1 MNVRRLLAAL
11 LMALFGS
18 AIFTFWISKKLT
30 KPVDTSRRQQ
40 YVATTQDL
48 NAGDLLQRQSLAL
61 VDWQGDKPLEGAF
74 AKTDDLVGRTV
85 LYPLSAGEPIRAR
98 YLATAGSGIGLSTRI
113 PEGMRAMSLRTDQI
127 VGVAGFLVPG
137 SHVDVLVTFHTPASP
152 DPITATVLQD
162 VQILATGQ
170 KMQPDPEGKI
180 APTDVVTLLVNP
192 QDAEKV
198 VLASAQGTVHF
209 VLRNGADHVVV
220 SSHSAELSE
229 LSDKASLFS
238 SSARPVLSSRSLTLP
253 AFSPQ
258 AGVQLRTKAVTPPM
272 PPGYTVVTNAGGKQ
286 TTESFQ

>member
-11 LMALFGS
+11 CMALFGS
-18 AIFTFWISKKLT
+18 ALFTFWISKKLAR
-30 KPVDTSRRQQ
+30 PVGTTHRQQ
-40 YVATTQDL
+40 YVAATQDI
-48 NAGDLLQRQSLAL
+48 APGDSLQKQTLTL
-61 VDWQGDKPLEGAF
+61 IDWPSEKPLEGAF
-74 AKTDDLVGRTV
+74 VKADDLVGRTL
-85 LYPLSAGEPIRAR
+85 LYPVSAGEPIRAR
-98 YLATAGSGIGLSTRI
+98 YLVTAGSGAGLSTRI

-209 VLRNGADHVVV
+209 VLRNGADHTVV

-229 LSDKASLFS
+229 LSDKVS
-238 SSARPVLSSRSLTLP
+238 SFNAKSPINSQPFRIPGPPVATAP
-253 AFSPQ
+253 A
-258 AGVQLRTKAVTPPM
+258 GRTKPIAPPTPA
-272 PPGYTVVTNAGGKQ
+272 GYIIITNAGGKQ

>member
-18 AIFTFWISKKLT
+18 ALFTFWISKKLARPT
-30 KPVDTSRRQQ
+30 DTAHRQH
-40 YVATTQDL
+40 YVAATQDL
-48 NAGDLLQRQSLAL
+48 AAGDSLQKQTLTLIEWPNDR
-61 VDWQGDKPLEGAF
+61 PLEDGF
-74 AKTDDLVGRTV
+74 AKTDELVGRTV
-85 LYPLSAGEPIRAR
+85 LYPVSAGEPIRAH
-98 YLATAGSGIGLSTRI
+98 YLATAGSGFGLSTKI
-113 PEGMRAMSLRTDQI
+113 PEGMRAMSLKTDQI
-127 VGVAGFLVPG
+127 VGVAGFLSPG

-170 KMQPDPEGKI
+170 KMQPDPEGKV

-209 VLRNGADHVVV
+209 VLRNGADHTVVK
-220 SSHSAELSE
+220 SHSAELSE
-229 LSDKASLFS
+229 LSDKASVS
-238 SSARPVLSSRSLTLP
+238 SNAGAMPNNSPIRLQGSVPILKP
-253 AFSPQ
+253 AIK
-258 AGVQLRTKAVTPPM
+258 VKAIAPPTPA
-272 PPGYTVVTNAGGKQ
+272 GYTIVTNAGGKQ

>member
-1 MNVRRLLAAL
+1 MNIRRLVAAL
-11 LMALFGS
+11 MMALFGS
-18 AIFTFWISKKLT
+18 AVFTFWISKRLVKT
-30 KPVDTSRRQQ
+30 VNTVRMQQ
-40 YVATTQDL
+40 YVAATQDL
-48 NAGDLLQRQSLAL
+48 NAGDALQKQSLAL
-61 VDWQGDKPLEGAF
+61 VEWPSERPLDGAF
-74 AKTDDLVGRTV
+74 AKPDDLIGRTI
-85 LYPLSAGEPIRAR
+85 LYPISAGEPIRAR

-113 PEGMRAMSLRTDQI
+113 PQGMRAISLRTDQI

-209 VLRNGADHVVV
+209 VLRNGADHAVVN
-220 SSHSAELSE
+220 SGSAELSE
-229 LSDKASLFS
+229 LGDKASLFS
-238 SSARPVLSSRSLTLP
+238 SARPALMSKSPLPSLLSSGPGSL
-253 AFSPQ
+253 SK
-258 AGVQLRTKAVTPPM
+258 LRVVAPPTT
-272 PPGYTVVTNAGGKQ
+272 PGYTVVTNAGGKQ
-286 TTESFQ
+286 TTENFQ

>member
-11 LMALFGS
+11 FMALFGS
-18 AIFTFWISKKLT
+18 ALFTFWISKKLAR
-30 KPVDTSRRQQ
+30 PVDTIHRQQ
-40 YVATTQDL
+40 YVAATQDI
-48 NAGDLLQRQSLAL
+48 APGDSLQKQTLTL
-61 VDWQGDKPLEGAF
+61 IDWPSDKPLEGAF
-74 AKTDDLVGRTV
+74 AKADDLVGRTL
-85 LYPLSAGEPIRAR
+85 LYPVSAGEPIRAR
-98 YLATAGSGIGLSTRI
+98 YLVTAGSGAGLSTRI

-170 KMQPDPEGKI
+170 KMQPDPEGKV

-209 VLRNGADHVVV
+209 VLRNGADHMVV

-229 LSDKASLFS
+229 LSDKASLS
-238 SSARPVLSSRSLTLP
+238 KARPAISSQPFRLP
-253 AFSPQ
+253 GPPAVSGS
-258 AGVQLRTKAVTPPM
+258 AGKVKPITPATPA
-272 PPGYTVVTNAGGKQ
+272 GYTIITNAGGKQ

>member
-1 MNVRRLLAAL
+1 
-11 LMALFGS
+11 MALFGS
-18 AIFTFWISKKLT
+18 ALFTFWISKKLAR
-30 KPVDTSRRQQ
+30 PVDSAHRQQ
-40 YVATTQDL
+40 YVAAAQDL
-48 NAGDLLQRQSLAL
+48 AAGDSLQKQAL
-61 VDWQGDKPLEGAF
+61 TLIDWPSDKPLDGAF

-85 LYPLSAGEPIRAR
+85 LYPVSAGEPIRAH
-98 YLATAGSGIGLSTRI
+98 YLAVAGSGVGLSTRI

-162 VQILATGQ
+162 VQVLATGQ

-209 VLRNGADHVVV
+209 ILRNGADHTVVN
-220 SSHSAELSE
+220 SHSAELSE
-229 LSDKASLFS
+229 LSDKVSPFS
-238 SSARPVLSSRSLTLP
+238 SVKPALSNKSLVLPGLAPATRLAAKMKPVAPPASA
-253 AFSPQ
+253 
-258 AGVQLRTKAVTPPM
+258 
-272 PPGYTVVTNAGGKQ
+272 GYTIVTNAGGKQ

>member
-1 MNVRRLLAAL
+1 MNARRLLAAL
-11 LMALFGS
+11 FMALFGS
-18 AIFTFWISKKLT
+18 ALFTFWISKKLAR
-30 KPVDTSRRQQ
+30 PIDTNRRQQ
-40 YVATTQDL
+40 YVAATQDL
-48 NAGDLLQRQSLAL
+48 APGDSLQKQTLTL
-61 VDWQGDKPLEGAF
+61 IDWPIDRPMEGAF
-74 AKTDDLVGRTV
+74 ARADDLVGRTV
-85 LYPLSAGEPIRAR
+85 MYPVSAGEPIRAR

-113 PEGMRAMSLRTDQI
+113 PEGMRAMSLKTDQI

-137 SHVDVLVTFHTPASP
+137 SHVDVLVTFHTPSSP

-192 QDAEKV
+192 QDAAKV

-209 VLRNGADHVVV
+209 ILRNGADHTVV

-229 LSDKASLFS
+229 LSNKGSSFS
-238 SSARPVLSSRSLTLP
+238 DAVPAMSSKPFRLRSLP
-253 AFSPQ
+253 
-258 AGVQLRTKAVTPPM
+258 AVTRPAVRAKSIAPPA
-272 PPGYTVVTNAGGKQ
+272 PAGYTIITNAGGKQ

>member
-11 LMALFGS
+11 FMALVGS
-18 AIFTFWISKKLT
+18 AIFTFWISKKIA
-30 KPVDTSRRQQ
+30 KPVDTTRRQQ
-40 YVATTQDL
+40 YVAPTQDL
-48 NAGDLLQRQSLAL
+48 ATGDSLQKQTLTL
-61 VDWQGDKPLEGAF
+61 VDWPADKPVDGAF
-74 AKTDDLVGRTV
+74 VKVDELVGRTV

-98 YLATAGSGIGLSTRI
+98 YLATAGSGAGLSTRI

-137 SHVDVLVTFHTPASP
+137 SHVDVLVTFHTPTSP

-170 KMQPDPEGKI
+170 KMQPDPEGKV

-209 VLRNGADHVVV
+209 VLRNGADHAFV

-229 LSDKASLFS
+229 LSEKASVFATSTRPTFS
-238 SSARPVLSSRSLTLP
+238 SSSFGRGLSPVTNLP
-253 AFSPQ
+253 GKPKVVVPTGQPA
-258 AGVQLRTKAVTPPM
+258 
-272 PPGYTVVTNAGGKQ
+272 YTVVTNAGGKQ

>member
-18 AIFTFWISKKLT
+18 AVFTFWISKKIA
-30 KPVDTSRRQQ
+30 KPFDTSRRQQ
-40 YVATTQDL
+40 YVAAAQDL
-48 NAGDLLQRQSLAL
+48 AAGESLQKQTLTL
-61 VDWQGDKPLEGAF
+61 VDWSTDRPLEGAF

-209 VLRNGADHVVV
+209 VLRNGADHAVVQ
-220 SSHSAELSE
+220 SHSAELSE
-229 LSDKASLFS
+229 LSDKAPLFS
-238 SSARPVLSSRSLTLP
+238 STRPVVNSKALVLTGFAP
-253 AFSPQ
+253 EKGAH
-258 AGVQLRTKAVTPPM
+258 GKTKAAAPPA
-272 PPGYTVVTNAGGKQ
+272 PLTYTVVTNAGGKL
-286 TTESFQ
+286 TTENFQ

>member
-11 LMALFGS
+11 FMALFGS
-18 AIFTFWISKKLT
+18 ALFTFWISKKLT
-30 KPVDTSRRQQ
+30 RPVDTTHRQQ
-40 YVATTQDL
+40 YVAATQDI
-48 NAGDLLQRQSLAL
+48 APGDSLQKQTLTL
-61 VDWQGDKPLEGAF
+61 IDWPSDKPLDGAF
-74 AKTDDLVGRTV
+74 AKADDLIGRTA
-85 LYPLSAGEPIRAR
+85 LYPVSAGEPIRAR
-98 YLATAGSGIGLSTRI
+98 YLVTAGSGAGLSMRI

-209 VLRNGADHVVV
+209 VLRNGADHTVVT
-220 SSHSAELSE
+220 SHSAELSE
-229 LSDKASLFS
+229 LSDKASSFSNTRPATS
-238 SSARPVLSSRSLTLP
+238 SSSFRISAPPPVMGTVAKVKPVASPTP
-253 AFSPQ
+253 A
-258 AGVQLRTKAVTPPM
+258 
-272 PPGYTVVTNAGGKQ
+272 GYTIITNAGGKQ

>member
-18 AIFTFWISKKLT
+18 ALFTFWISQKLARPT
-30 KPVDTSRRQQ
+30 DHVHQQ
-40 YVATTQDL
+40 HYVAATQDL
-48 NAGDLLQRQSLAL
+48 APGDSFQRQTLTL
-61 VDWQGDKPLEGAF
+61 IDWPSDKPLEGAF
-74 AKTDDLVGRTV
+74 ENADGLVGRTV
-85 LYPLSAGEPIRAR
+85 LYPVSAGEPIRAR
-98 YLATAGSGIGLSTRI
+98 YLAAAGSGTGLSTRI
-113 PEGMRAMSLRTDQI
+113 PEGMRAMSLKTDQI

-209 VLRNGADHVVV
+209 VLRNGADHTVVK
-220 SSHSAELSE
+220 SHSAELSE
-229 LSDKASLFS
+229 LSDKATVFNNAKSVLGGKPL
-238 SSARPVLSSRSLTLP
+238 ALPGTAPVMRLAGKIKPFVPSVP
-253 AFSPQ
+253 A
-258 AGVQLRTKAVTPPM
+258 
-272 PPGYTVVTNAGGKQ
+272 GYTVVVNAGGKQ

>member
-11 LMALFGS
+11 CVALFGS
-18 AIFTFWISKKLT
+18 ALFTFWISKKLART
-30 KPVDTSRRQQ
+30 VDTTRRQQ
-40 YVATTQDL
+40 YVAATQDI
-48 NAGDLLQRQSLAL
+48 APGDSLQKQTLTL
-61 VDWQGDKPLEGAF
+61 IDWPSEKPLEGAF
-74 AKTDDLVGRTV
+74 ARTDDLVGRTV
-85 LYPLSAGEPIRAR
+85 LYAVSAGEPIRAR

-152 DPITATVLQD
+152 NPITATVLQD

-209 VLRNGADHVVV
+209 ILRNGADHNVV

-229 LSDKASLFS
+229 LSDKISFS
-238 SSARPVLSSRSLTLP
+238 NARPPISSQPPSRLQVSSAVKASS
-253 AFSPQ
+253 
-258 AGVQLRTKAVTPPM
+258 VRTKPAAPSLSA
-272 PPGYTVVTNAGGKQ
+272 GYTIITNAGGKQ

>member
-1 MNVRRLLAAL
+1 
-11 LMALFGS
+11 MALFGS
-18 AIFTFWISKKLT
+18 ALFTFWISKKLARAVGT
-30 KPVDTSRRQQ
+30 NHRQQ
-40 YVATTQDL
+40 YVAATQDV
-48 NAGDLLQRQSLAL
+48 APGDSLQKQTLTL
-61 VDWQGDKPLEGAF
+61 IDWPSDKPLEGAF
-74 AKTDDLVGRTV
+74 TKADDLVGRTL
-85 LYPLSAGEPIRAR
+85 LYPVSAGEPIRAR
-98 YLATAGSGIGLSTRI
+98 YLVTAGSGAGLSTRI

-180 APTDVVTLLVNP
+180 SPADVVTLLVNP

-209 VLRNGADHVVV
+209 VLRNGADHTVVN
-220 SSHSAELSE
+220 SHSAELSE
-229 LSDKASLFS
+229 LSDKVSSFNARLSINSQPFRIPGPPAVAAS
-238 SSARPVLSSRSLTLP
+238 
-253 AFSPQ
+253 
-258 AGVQLRTKAVTPPM
+258 AGRTKPIAPPTPA
-272 PPGYTVVTNAGGKQ
+272 GYTIITNAGGKQ

>member
-18 AIFTFWISKKLT
+18 ALFTFWISKKLA
-30 KPVDTSRRQQ
+30 KPVDTAHRQR
-40 YVATTQDL
+40 YVAATQDL
-48 NAGDLLQRQSLAL
+48 AAGDSLQKQTLAL
-61 VDWQGDKPLEGAF
+61 MEWPSDRPLEDAF
-74 AKTDDLVGRTV
+74 ANTEDLVGRTV
-85 LYPLSAGEPIRAR
+85 LYPVSAGQPIRAH
-98 YLATAGSGIGLSTRI
+98 YLATAGSGFGLSTKI
-113 PEGMRAMSLRTDQI
+113 PEGMRAMSLKTDQI
-127 VGVAGFLVPG
+127 VGVAGFLSPG

-170 KMQPDPEGKI
+170 KMQPDPEGKV

-209 VLRNGADHVVV
+209 VLRNGADHAVVK
-220 SSHSAELSE
+220 SHSAELSE
-229 LSDKASLFS
+229 LSDKASVFS
-238 SSARPVLSSRSLTLP
+238 SAGPKLSSNALRFPGPVPISRP
-253 AFSPQ
+253 AEKMKAIASP
-258 AGVQLRTKAVTPPM
+258 TPA
-272 PPGYTVVTNAGGKQ
+272 GYTIVTNAGGKQ

>member
-11 LMALFGS
+11 GMALFGS
-18 AIFTFWISKKLT
+18 ALFTFWISKKLARPIET
-30 KPVDTSRRQQ
+30 THRQQ
-40 YVATTQDL
+40 YVAATQDL
-48 NAGDLLQRQSLAL
+48 AAGDSLQKQTLTL
-61 VDWQGDKPLEGAF
+61 IDWPSDKPLEGAF
-74 AKTDDLVGRTV
+74 AKADDLVGRTV
-85 LYPLSAGEPIRAR
+85 MYSVSAGEPIRAR

-113 PEGMRAMSLRTDQI
+113 PEGMRAMSLKTDQI

-192 QDAEKV
+192 QDAAKV

-209 VLRNGADHVVV
+209 VLRNGADHAVVT
-220 SSHSAELSE
+220 SHSAELSE
-229 LSDKASLFS
+229 LSDKASSFS
-238 SSARPVLSSRSLTLP
+238 TARPSMSGQPFRFPVP
-253 AFSPQ
+253 AAATQS
-258 AGVQLRTKAVTPPM
+258 AGKTRPIAPPA
-272 PPGYTVVTNAGGKQ
+272 PAGYTIITNAGGKQ

>member
-1 MNVRRLLAAL
+1 MNVRRLVAAL
-11 LMALFGS
+11 VMALFGS
-18 AIFTFWISKKLT
+18 ALFTFWISKKLT
-30 KPVDTSRRQQ
+30 RSGDAGHRQQ
-40 YVATTQDL
+40 YVAAAQDL
-48 NAGDLLQRQSLAL
+48 LAGDALQKQGLML
-61 VDWQGDKPLEGAF
+61 IDWPSDKPLDGAF
-74 AKTDDLVGRTV
+74 AKAEDVVGRTV
-85 LYPLSAGEPIRAR
+85 LYPVSAGEPIRAR

-113 PEGMRAMSLRTDQI
+113 PEGMRAMSLKTDQI

-162 VQILATGQ
+162 VQVLATGQ

-198 VLASAQGTVHF
+198 VLANVQGTVHF
-209 VLRNGADHVVV
+209 VLRNGADHAMV

-229 LSDKASLFS
+229 LSNKAAVFGNT
-238 SSARPVLSSRSLTLP
+238 RPVLSSRTLTLP
-253 AFSPQ
+253 
-258 AGVQLRTKAVTPPM
+258 GVTPAGKPTGKTKTVAA
-272 PPGYTVVTNAGGKQ
+272 PTPAGYTIVTNAGGKQ